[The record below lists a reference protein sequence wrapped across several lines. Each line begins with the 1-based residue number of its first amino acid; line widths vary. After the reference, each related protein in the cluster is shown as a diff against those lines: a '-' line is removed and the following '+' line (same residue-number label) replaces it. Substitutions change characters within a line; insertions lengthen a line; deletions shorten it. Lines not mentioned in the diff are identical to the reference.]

1 MKSIVRLVV
10 IMLAMIPA
18 ISFAQTAKPASAPWI
33 EMKAF
38 HTLMAATFHPTEDG
52 NFAPLKEKADSLLTA
67 AKAWQASKIPAD
79 YKPTETKETL
89 AKLVSQCTMIRDAVA
104 AKAADV
110 KLKVM
115 IADAHETFHKIV
127 GECKKGE

>member
-18 ISFAQTAKPASAPWI
+18 ISFAQTAKPAPWI